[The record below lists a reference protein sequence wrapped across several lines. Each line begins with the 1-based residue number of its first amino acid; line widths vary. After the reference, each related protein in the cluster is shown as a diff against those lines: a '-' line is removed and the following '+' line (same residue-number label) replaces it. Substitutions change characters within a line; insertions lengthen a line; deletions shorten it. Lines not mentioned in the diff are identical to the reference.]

1 MSRPLA
7 DAWRDKKGRAVTH
20 PAYVALLQWEPLH
33 RGSWQRSGPRAR
45 PGIHPFEE
53 QIMKTT
59 TRITAI
65 TLATLTF
72 AAATAVF
79 AHPGMGMGYG
89 MGPGMGQ
96 GPAAGMAMGPGMGGR
111 MHGPEDAAAAGARLA
126 QLKAEL
132 KITAAQEGAWG
143 AYAAVVQQQAE
154 QRLAIRTQMQATMQ
168 DPQAAATADRA
179 AHREAMMKVRD
190 EHRAVR
196 SEALKNLQAVLTPE
210 QQTLAAQRL
219 EAGRGHR
226 MSMRG
231 PGR

>member
-1 MSRPLA
+1 
-7 DAWRDKKGRAVTH
+7 
-20 PAYVALLQWEPLH
+20 
-33 RGSWQRSGPRAR
+33 
-45 PGIHPFEE
+45 
-53 QIMKTT
+53 MKTT

-65 TLATLTF
+65 TLATLTL

-79 AHPGMGMGYG
+79 AHPGMGMG
-89 MGPGMGQ
+89 MGQGMGQ

-111 MHGPEDAAAAGARLA
+111 MHGPQDAAAVGARLA

-143 AYAAVVQQQAE
+143 AYAALVQQQAE
-154 QRLAIRTQMQATMQ
+154 QRLAIRTQMQATMH
-168 DPQAAATADRA
+168 DPQAAATVDRA

-190 EHRAVR
+190 EHVAART
-196 SEALKNLQAVLTPE
+196 EALKQLQAVLTPE
-210 QQTLAAQRL
+210 QQTLATQRL

-226 MSMRG
+226 MSMHG